1 VKTNLEIFDETISA
15 SIEKYLYYPDLNRE
29 FQIVFVIKPNYH
41 IKNAYVINTNEDSE
55 AKYLRSIIKKIAS
68 SEKLRFSFADDETK
82 ISADSVLNLFILN
95 PVIMQTNY
103 NGFGKNRFLGD
114 KTIKRNIKIN
124 ISISIRTTYNNLKV
138 SDVIEGNYNDE
149 VNLDYYD
156 NIESSQYEFT
166 QATPPE
172 AGEFESLIFPAVLV
186 LASAGATLLFFV
198 IRSK

>member
-1 VKTNLEIFDETISA
+1 MKTNLEIFDETISA